1 MRRGCLIAI
10 AFAVACARPPAV
22 PTTARAADAIAF
34 RAERQPSGGGGDTAQ
49 HLVGHY
55 FVHGNEIEVVVTSG
69 HLDIRTNDRRLRDV
83 QAGIAT
89 GGSPYSGG
97 WNTPRLSSVRRVGDL
112 GLASDGSVRD
122 TIRFVIKGTRTYALA
137 DYWLTFQLH
146 GTFYSQRAGMWV
158 EEVRWIHD
166 GRRFTSSQ

>member
-1 MRRGCLIAI
+1 MRRSWLIAI
-10 AFAVACARPPAV
+10 GFAVACARPAAV
-22 PTTARAADAIAF
+22 PTTERAADAVAF
-34 RAERQPSGGGGDTAQ
+34 RAERRVAAGETAQ
-49 HLVGHY
+49 HLAGHY
-55 FVHGNEIEVVVTSG
+55 FVHGNDIEVVVTSG
-69 HLDIRTNDRRLRDV
+69 YLDVRANDRRLRDV

-89 GGSPYSGG
+89 GGTPYSGG
-97 WNTPRLSSVRRVGDL
+97 WNTPRLSSVRRVAEL

-122 TIRFVIKGTRTYALA
+122 TVRFVIKGTRTYSLA

-166 GRRFTSSQ
+166 GRRFTSPQ

>member
-1 MRRGCLIAI
+1 MRHGWLIATG
-10 AFAVACARPPAV
+10 FAVACARPPAAL
-22 PTTARAADAIAF
+22 TTERAADAVAF
-34 RAERQPSGGGGDTAQ
+34 RAERQASGGDTAQ

-55 FVHGNEIEVVVTSG
+55 VIHGNEIEVVVTSG

-89 GGSPYSGG
+89 GGTPYSGG
-97 WNTPRLSSVRRVGDL
+97 WNTPRLSSVRRVGEL